1 MENAFPVLP
10 GEEKQLPR
18 GGSDMAEGTL
28 PHIPAVPTRKL
39 MLEITRGSGALSLV
53 LSRKSWP
60 CFGVAKQKNHRN
72 IESQNGLGWKGT

>member
-1 MENAFPVLP
+1 MLSLCSLGKKSSFL
-10 GEEKQLPR
+10 G

-72 IESQNGLGWKGT
+72 TESQNGLGWKGT